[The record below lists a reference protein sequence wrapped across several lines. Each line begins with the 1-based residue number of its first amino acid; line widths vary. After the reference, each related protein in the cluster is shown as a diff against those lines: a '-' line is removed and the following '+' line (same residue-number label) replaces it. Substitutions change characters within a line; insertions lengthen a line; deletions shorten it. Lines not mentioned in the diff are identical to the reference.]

1 MARKIPARSHQAA
14 RVPPA
19 LPQGF
24 VHRHRLDDVLDR
36 CRPGA
41 LTLVSAP
48 AGTGKTAAVASWASR
63 LPGDGGRHFWLTVD
77 NQVPDIAGLLDTL
90 PVPAPGT
97 TVVLDCD
104 RPLRPEEADAVD
116 ALVRDEG
123 EDLRLVLLSR
133 SDPLLPLQRYR
144 LADSLVELR
153 VDDLAF
159 TPDETMDL
167 LHGRGVDL
175 PTDAV
180 ELLTRRTRGWIAG
193 LLLTAMALPHA
204 RDPLAAIEALAGDRG
219 PVAEYLLT
227 EMLDKQ
233 PPGLREVLLR
243 CSVLDVLCAEVVN
256 DVLGNSMGIRTLS
269 FLAHN
274 NVLIEPCLDEPGC
287 YAYHPLFADLLRA
300 QLAFESPTTFEELHR
315 RAAVSM
321 AAHGRA
327 SEALKHYVSVGAW
340 DEATRCLIDDLAV
353 AEVVDGA
360 TLAGAVIGL
369 TTGLPEDLQTAG
381 GQLVRAALALR
392 AGDAATS
399 GVALRR
405 ARALL
410 ARDPAGPW
418 PAGDMTLHFLRAL
431 HARAIGDPQTVLA
444 EVAEAEDLLAMLN
457 PGTVRARPALAA
469 TLRNAR
475 ALALAAHGHLRAAAD
490 SFGYAASTMEASA
503 HSAEPGR
510 PAAPPDQ
517 LVESLG
523 HLALIAAWR
532 GNLRKAVALAQRAL
546 AIRVPPSA
554 SGQVASITGRRA
566 AQTALDWSAV
576 ERQLAP
582 TANPLVEPVAEH
594 HRWVR
599 TDPLQAVMA
608 RIASARRRRMSRD
621 FNGAQEALRAL
632 EGSEAVPEWL
642 GDTLLAE
649 LANHELIVD
658 RTDEA
663 LNVIRRLKQP
673 PALET
678 AIVVDK
684 ASLARGVPP
693 KEVGAASIE
702 PAGPTASRVDF
713 WLLETWR
720 RIRNGQEGP
729 ALRALDRSLRLAAPD
744 RLRRPFLE
752 APAEVRQLLRTDQV
766 APRAQWLRTD
776 ATSAAPPVPR
786 QRRNANERPD
796 SSEPVEQLT
805 TKELEVLCHLEAL
818 LTTEE
823 IADAMFISVNTV
835 RTHVRNIL
843 RKLSAARRNEA
854 VRRARKLGL
863 LPPSGG
869 GTPPAA
875 QPEPPAP

>member
-1 MARKIPARSHQAA
+1 M
-14 RVPPA
+14 
-19 LPQGF
+19 
-24 VHRHRLDDVLDR
+24 
-36 CRPGA
+36 
-41 LTLVSAP
+41 
-48 AGTGKTAAVASWASR
+48 
-63 LPGDGGRHFWLTVD
+63 
-77 NQVPDIAGLLDTL
+77 
-90 PVPAPGT
+90 
-97 TVVLDCD
+97 
-104 RPLRPEEADAVD
+104 D
-116 ALVRDEG
+116 ALVRDAG
-123 EDLRLVLLSR
+123 EDLRLVLVSR

-180 ELLTRRTRGWIAG
+180 KLLTRRTRGWIAG

-219 PVAEYLLT
+219 PIAEYLLT

-274 NVLIEPCLDEPGC
+274 NVLIEPSLDEPGC

-300 QLAFESPTTFEELHR
+300 QLAFESPETFEKLHR

-321 AAHGRA
+321 AAHGRTSQA
-327 SEALKHYVSVGAW
+327 VKHYVSVGAW
-340 DEATRCLIDDLAV
+340 EEATRCLIDDLAV
-353 AEVVDGA
+353 ADVVDGA
-360 TLAGAVIGL
+360 TFAGAVTGL
-369 TTGLPEDLQTAG
+369 ATGLPVDLQTPA

-399 GVALRR
+399 GVALSR

-410 ARDPAGPW
+410 AREPVAPW

-431 HARAIGDPQTVLA
+431 HARAIGDTQTVLA

-457 PGTVRARPALAA
+457 PAKVRARPALAA

-475 ALALAAHGHLRAAAD
+475 ALALAAQGHLRAAAD
-490 SFGYAASTMEASA
+490 SFGHAASTMEASA

-546 AIRVPPSA
+546 AIRVPDSA
-554 SGQVASITGRRA
+554 SAPVASTTGQRA
-566 AQTALDWSAV
+566 ARTALDWSAA

-582 TANPLVEPVAEH
+582 APNPVVEPAAEQ

-608 RIASARRRRMSRD
+608 HIASARRRRMSRD
-621 FNGAQEALRAL
+621 FIGAQKALCAL

-642 GDTLLAE
+642 GDALLAE
-649 LANHELIVD
+649 FATHDLIVD
-658 RTDEA
+658 RLDEA
-663 LNVIRRLKQP
+663 LHILRRLKQP

-684 ASLARGVPP
+684 ASLALGAPP
-693 KEVGAASIE
+693 EEVRAASVE
-702 PAGPTASRVDF
+702 PAGPTASRVEF

-720 RIRNGQEGP
+720 RMRNGQEAP
-729 ALRALDRSLRLAAPD
+729 ALRALDRSLKLAAPD
-744 RLRRPFLE
+744 RLRRPFHE
-752 APAEVRQLLRTDQV
+752 APAEVRGLLRTERV
-766 APRAQWLRTD
+766 SLRHQWLNTE
-776 ATSAAPPVPR
+776 ATSGAPAVPR
-786 QRRNANERPD
+786 QRQNAEERPD
-796 SSEPVEQLT
+796 TSEPLEPLT
-805 TKELEVLCHLEAL
+805 PKELEVLGHLEAL

-843 RKLSAARRNEA
+843 RKLSASRRNEA
-854 VRRARKLGL
+854 VRHARKLGL
-863 LPPSGG
+863 LPPSRG

-875 QPEPPAP
+875 PPDPHAP